1 MSFVEEK
8 KSKGGSKMKKF
19 WFSLI
24 FCFLLTPSLLV
35 SAFGQTPV
43 YVDMEYIIIRPSDK
57 GTVALMH
64 MTSIKNLQ
72 EEAYEGDGKS
82 KTVLTVNIPKGATN
96 LQVHDNSLGMAE
108 TDNGFTTTKAIPAKE
123 SIILPY
129 SYLLENTKE
138 GIEFQYPYPVQAMQI
153 LVPEK
158 SGSLTIQ
165 GLEYTIQDLFEFE
178 GQKYYGY
185 NIAGIVENK
194 PFTVIYDQKNQPSPD
209 QIQVAV
215 DEAAL
220 ETTEENAGNE
230 NAALGDITHSA
241 PVFHNPGHIRMWYQS
256 PLSGFEPHVLM
267 IVLAVILLGGTGYYS
282 YFRWKGKLLEDQR
295 LSDKEEQAF
304 LLLINKRK
312 AIMDKI
318 EELEE
323 NYIGGQISDDDY
335 QKKLEAFKHHLLQ
348 VKLNLQKYTE

>member
-1 MSFVEEK
+1 
-8 KSKGGSKMKKF
+8 MKKF
-19 WFSLI
+19 WLSLI
-24 FCFLLTPSLLV
+24 FCLLLTPSLLV

-43 YVDMEYIIIRPSDK
+43 YVDMEYIIIRPSEE
-57 GTVALMH
+57 GNIALMH
-64 MTSIKNLQ
+64 MTSVKNLQ
-72 EEAYEGDGKS
+72 EVEYKGNGKS

-108 TDNGFTTTKAIPAKE
+108 IENGFTTTKAIPAKE

-129 SYLLENTKE
+129 SYWLENKSSGFE
-138 GIEFQYPYPVQAMQI
+138 LQYPYPVQAMQI

-158 SGSLTIQ
+158 SGSLNIQ

-185 NIAGIVENK
+185 NIAGIAENQ
-194 PFTVIYDQKNQPSPD
+194 PFTLIYDQDRQPSPEE
-209 QIQVAV
+209 IQAGADETATTVA
-215 DEAAL
+215 
-220 ETTEENAGNE
+220 TEEPVGNE
-230 NAALGDITHSA
+230 NAALGDITHAA

-256 PLSGFEPHVLM
+256 PLNGFEPHVLM
-267 IVLAVILLGGTGYYS
+267 IVLAAILLGGTGYYS
-282 YFRWKGKLLEDQR
+282 YFRWKSKLLDDKR

-304 LLLINKRK
+304 LQLINKRK

-318 EELEE
+318 VELEE
-323 NYIGGQISDDDY
+323 NYSGGQISDDDY

>member
-1 MSFVEEK
+1 
-8 KSKGGSKMKKF
+8 MKKF

-43 YVDMEYIIIRPSDK
+43 YVDMEYIIIRPSDE

-64 MTSIKNLQ
+64 MTSVKNLQ
-72 EEAYEGDGKS
+72 EEEYKGDGKS

-108 TDNGFTTTKAIPAKE
+108 IDNGFTTTKAIPAKE

-129 SYLLENTKE
+129 SYWLENKE
-138 GIEFQYPYPVQAMQI
+138 SGIELQYPYPVQAMQI

-158 SGSLTIQ
+158 SGSLNIQ
-165 GLEYTIQDLFEFE
+165 GVEFTIQDLFEFE

-185 NIAGIVENK
+185 NIAGIAENQ
-194 PFTVIYDQKNQPSPD
+194 PFTIIYDPEKQPSPD
-209 QIQVAV
+209 QIQAAV
-215 DEAAL
+215 NDTTAPA
-220 ETTEENAGNE
+220 TEEKAE
-230 NAALGDITHSA
+230 SDNAALGEITHSA

-282 YFRWKGKLLEDQR
+282 YFRWKSKLLEDQR

-304 LLLINKRK
+304 LQLINKRK

-323 NYIGGQISDDDY
+323 NYSSGQISDDDY
-335 QKKLEAFKHHLLQ
+335 HKKIEAFKYHLLQ